1 MACNIGMHHKL
12 AIVLL
17 FNIFDMLCYGINIE
31 ICKAKS
37 DRRMSMQKLFKSIE
51 NLMVA
56 ITFAESGEYDEARK
70 IAGQEHEDEAVNLS
84 TGSDLKS
91 ATKA

>member
-1 MACNIGMHHKL
+1 
-12 AIVLL
+12 
-17 FNIFDMLCYGINIE
+17 
-31 ICKAKS
+31 
-37 DRRMSMQKLFKSIE
+37 MQKLVKSIE

-70 IAGQEHEDEAVNLS
+70 IAGQGHENEAVTLPI
-84 TGSDLKS
+84 GSDLKS